1 MLPAKRALGS
11 LTLFSCVNGEFL
23 GCSNDIGVLEA
34 IIQTGKEKEKRQE
47 DNADVLVILLL
58 LVGLKFFVIP
68 GDTQEVQ
75 KEKFCGWS
83 QWLSGVCTFLYLLN
97 FEPCKC
103 IIYSK
108 NK

>member
-1 MLPAKRALGS
+1 MLPATRALGS

-23 GCSNDIGVLEA
+23 GCSNDIVVLEE

-68 GDTQEVQ
+68 GDTGGAEGKVLRLVAVVV
-75 KEKFCGWS
+75 WS
-83 QWLSGVCTFLYLLN
+83 MYLFVS
-97 FEPCKC
+97 FEL
-103 IIYSK
+103 
-108 NK
+108 